1 MLTNVTNQDCKNPK
15 IPKVYSC
22 KSSTAGNDDSQL
34 TGKFGGIRS
43 SAERQM
49 WCMAGRACAIS
60 IVSPPLW
67 SNKDEHPQLQSCSYL
82 SWVFPIAL
90 IIATIRR
97 EMLFWR
103 ALESRKLNLYRTETT
118 TKKCKTE
125 KVKSKNAFLYNSQ
138 PKIGK
143 SVETFTHVHKTPIQQ
158 KILPVIRRATRIVGW
173 IWHAGRVNS
182 SPTVRRSNK

>member
-1 MLTNVTNQDCKNPK
+1 MFFLIFSFALNSWREIFFLPAKQNLCYSTHDPCNMLTNVTNQDCKNPK

-22 KSSTAGNDDSQL
+22 KSSTAGNGDSQL
-34 TGKFGGIRS
+34 TGKFGCIRS

-60 IVSPPLW
+60 TVSPPLW

-103 ALESRKLNLYRTETT
+103 ALESRKLNLPHG
-118 TKKCKTE
+118 
-125 KVKSKNAFLYNSQ
+125 NN
-138 PKIGK
+138 
-143 SVETFTHVHKTPIQQ
+143 
-158 KILPVIRRATRIVGW
+158 
-173 IWHAGRVNS
+173 N
-182 SPTVRRSNK
+182 